1 MTQPK
6 YPTDPAASGRAYMDE
21 GDIGSGEKTP
31 GQQETDEMIKEI
43 PPLQP
48 GSERD
53 NTKRNDE
60 GQSKQ

>member
-1 MTQPK
+1 MTQSK
-6 YPTDPAASGRAYMDE
+6 HPTDPAASGRAFMDE

-31 GQQETDEMIKEI
+31 AQQETEEMIKEI

-53 NTKRNDE
+53 NSKRNDA
-60 GQSKQ
+60 GQPKQ